1 MATKKANKERV
12 NARRLISFFQEQ
24 FDLEKCIEIHGKN
37 AREIYLEGMGYLSK
51 TIGNAGTKTLLNELD
66 ATFLSYLL
74 DKDLTQAELTDMMGV
89 SSRQVQT
96 IGGKLLQ
103 LGVIY
108 TTQQVVDKQ
117 HRSLHCITEYGR
129 EELRKFLI
137 ELRKFQKEEAKNK

>member
-1 MATKKANKERV
+1 MATNKANKERI

-24 FDLEKCIEIHGKN
+24 FDLQKCIEIHGKN

-51 TIGNAGTKTLLNELD
+51 TLGNAGKKTLLNELD
-66 ATFLSYLL
+66 ATFLSHLL
-74 DKDLTQAELTDMMGV
+74 DKDLTQAEITDMMGV
-89 SSRQVQT
+89 SSRQAQT

-108 TTQQVVDKQ
+108 TSRQIVDKQ
-117 HRSLHCITEYGR
+117 NKALYCITEYGR

-137 ELRKFQKEEAKNK
+137 ELREFQKEEAKNK